1 VIQQRPT
8 MFEKFSN
15 KPMSANSEK
24 FDTIIGRTTTI
35 QGTLVLLDSVRIDG
49 RVVGNVES
57 APDCKIAVAIGPTGE
72 VTGDIKAHR
81 VMVAG
86 KVFGH
91 IHAADRVEFQKDSL
105 VQGDVS
111 YGSIAVEHGAKL
123 SGLIL
128 QNKTIE
134 DSATGAQAA
143 IQTAQSVKNPS

>member
-1 VIQQRPT
+1 MAV
-8 MFEKFSN
+8 
-15 KPMSANSEK
+15 NSEK

-81 VMVAG
+81 VIVAG

-91 IHAADRVEFQKDSL
+91 IHAVDRVEFQKDSL

-128 QNKTIE
+128 QNKTME

>member
-1 VIQQRPT
+1 

-15 KPMSANSEK
+15 KSLSASSEK
-24 FDTIIGRTTTI
+24 FDTIVGRTTTI
-35 QGTLVLLDSVRIDG
+35 QGNLVLLDSVRIDG

-128 QNKTIE
+128 QNKTME

-143 IQTAQSVKNPS
+143 IQTAQSVKNTS

>member
-1 VIQQRPT
+1 MAT
-8 MFEKFSN
+8 S
-15 KPMSANSEK
+15 SEK
-24 FDTIIGRTTTI
+24 FDTLIGRTTTI
-35 QGTLVLLDSVRIDG
+35 QGTLTLLDSIRIDG

-105 VQGDVS
+105 VQGDIS
-111 YGSIAVEHGAKL
+111 YGSIAVEHGARL
-123 SGLIL
+123 SGLVI
-128 QNKTIE
+128 QNQAL
-134 DSATGAQAA
+134 DASASGAQAA
-143 IQTAQSVKNPS
+143 IQIAQSAKNNG

>member
-1 VIQQRPT
+1 MT
-8 MFEKFSN
+8 TS
-15 KPMSANSEK
+15 SEK
-24 FDTIIGRTTTI
+24 FDTIVGRTTTI
-35 QGTLVLLDSVRIDG
+35 QGNMMLLDSVRIDG
-49 RVVGNVES
+49 RVVGNIES

-91 IHAADRVEFQKDSL
+91 IHALDRVELQKDSC

-123 SGLIL
+123 SGLII
-128 QNKTIE
+128 QNKTLE
-134 DSATGAQAA
+134 ESASGAQAA
-143 IQTAQSVKNPS
+143 IQSAQSTKNNS

>member
-1 VIQQRPT
+1 MT
-8 MFEKFSN
+8 TS
-15 KPMSANSEK
+15 SEK
-24 FDTIIGRTTTI
+24 FDTIVGRTTTI
-35 QGTLVLLDSVRIDG
+35 QGNMMLLDSVRIDG
-49 RVVGNVES
+49 RVVGNIES

-91 IHAADRVEFQKDSL
+91 IHALDRVEFQKDSC

-123 SGLIL
+123 SGLII
-128 QNKTIE
+128 QNKTLE
-134 DSATGAQAA
+134 DSASGAQAA
-143 IQTAQSVKNPS
+143 IQSAQSTKNNS

>member
-1 VIQQRPT
+1 

-15 KPMSANSEK
+15 KSMAANSEK

-128 QNKTIE
+128 QNKSIE

>member
-1 VIQQRPT
+1 

-15 KPMSANSEK
+15 KSMSASSEK

-143 IQTAQSVKNPS
+143 IQTAQSVKNSS

>member
-1 VIQQRPT
+1 
-8 MFEKFSN
+8 
-15 KPMSANSEK
+15 MSATSEK

>member
-1 VIQQRPT
+1 

-15 KPMSANSEK
+15 KSMSANSEK

>member
-1 VIQQRPT
+1 MAV
-8 MFEKFSN
+8 
-15 KPMSANSEK
+15 NSEK

-91 IHAADRVEFQKDSL
+91 IHAAYRVEFQKDSL

-128 QNKTIE
+128 QNKTME

-143 IQTAQSVKNPS
+143 IQSAQSVKNPS

>member
-1 VIQQRPT
+1 

-15 KPMSANSEK
+15 KSMAANSEK

-143 IQTAQSVKNPS
+143 IQTAQSVKNSS

>member
-1 VIQQRPT
+1 

-91 IHAADRVEFQKDSL
+91 IHAADRVEFQKDSS

>member
-1 VIQQRPT
+1 

-15 KPMSANSEK
+15 KSMAVNSEK

-57 APDCKIAVAIGPTGE
+57 VPDCKIAVAIGPTGE

-128 QNKTIE
+128 QNKTME

-143 IQTAQSVKNPS
+143 IQTAQSVKNTS

>member
-1 VIQQRPT
+1 
-8 MFEKFSN
+8 MFDKFSN
-15 KPMSANSEK
+15 KSMTTSSEK
-24 FDTIIGRTTTI
+24 FDTLIGRTTTI
-35 QGTLVLLDSVRIDG
+35 QGTLTLLDSIRIDG

-105 VQGDVS
+105 VQGDIS
-111 YGSIAVEHGAKL
+111 YGSIAVEHGARL
-123 SGLIL
+123 SGLVI
-128 QNKTIE
+128 QNQAL
-134 DSATGAQAA
+134 DASASGAQAA
-143 IQTAQSVKNPS
+143 IQVAQSAKNNG

>member
-1 VIQQRPT
+1 

-15 KPMSANSEK
+15 KSMAASSEK

-143 IQTAQSVKNPS
+143 IQTAQSVKNSS

>member
-1 VIQQRPT
+1 MAV
-8 MFEKFSN
+8 
-15 KPMSANSEK
+15 NSEK

-49 RVVGNVES
+49 RIVGNVES

-128 QNKTIE
+128 QNKTME

-143 IQTAQSVKNPS
+143 IQTAQSVKNTS

>member
-1 VIQQRPT
+1 

-15 KPMSANSEK
+15 KSMAANSEK

-143 IQTAQSVKNPS
+143 IQTAQFVKNSS

>member
-1 VIQQRPT
+1 

-15 KPMSANSEK
+15 KSLVTHSEK

-35 QGTLVLLDSVRIDG
+35 QGTLILLDSVRIDG
-49 RVVGNVES
+49 RVQGNVES

-91 IHAADRVEFQKDSL
+91 VHAADRVEFQKDSV
-105 VQGDVS
+105 VQGDIS
-111 YGSIAVEHGAKL
+111 YGSIAVEHGARL
-123 SGLIL
+123 SGLVI
-128 QNKTIE
+128 QNQSL
-134 DSATGAQAA
+134 DASASGAQVA
-143 IQTAQSVKNPS
+143 IQLAQSAKHGG

>member
-1 VIQQRPT
+1 

-15 KPMSANSEK
+15 KSMSASSEK

-81 VMVAG
+81 IMVAG

>member
-1 VIQQRPT
+1 

-35 QGTLVLLDSVRIDG
+35 QGPLVLLDSVRIDG

-143 IQTAQSVKNPS
+143 IQTAQSVKNSS

>member
-1 VIQQRPT
+1 

-15 KPMSANSEK
+15 KSMAVNSEK

-72 VTGDIKAHR
+72 VTGDINAHR

-128 QNKTIE
+128 QNKTME

-143 IQTAQSVKNPS
+143 IQTAQSVKNTS

>member
-1 VIQQRPT
+1 

-15 KPMSANSEK
+15 KSMAVNSEK

-134 DSATGAQAA
+134 DSATGAKAA

>member
-1 VIQQRPT
+1 

-15 KPMSANSEK
+15 KSMSASSEK

-49 RVVGNVES
+49 RVVGNIES

>member
-1 VIQQRPT
+1 
-8 MFEKFSN
+8 MFDKFSN
-15 KPMSANSEK
+15 KSMATSSEK
-24 FDTIIGRTTTI
+24 FDTLIGRTTTI
-35 QGTLVLLDSVRIDG
+35 QGTLTLLDSIRIDG

-105 VQGDVS
+105 VQGDIS
-111 YGSIAVEHGAKL
+111 YGSIAVEHGARL
-123 SGLIL
+123 SGLVI
-128 QNKTIE
+128 QNQAL
-134 DSATGAQAA
+134 DASASGAQAA
-143 IQTAQSVKNPS
+143 IQVAQSAKNNG

>member
-1 VIQQRPT
+1 

-81 VMVAG
+81 IMVAG

>member
-1 VIQQRPT
+1 

-15 KPMSANSEK
+15 KSMAVNSEK

-49 RVVGNVES
+49 RVLGNIES

-128 QNKTIE
+128 QSKNMD

-143 IQTAQSVKNPS
+143 IQTAQSAKNTP

>member
-1 VIQQRPT
+1 

-15 KPMSANSEK
+15 KSMSASSEK

-91 IHAADRVEFQKDSL
+91 IYAADRVEFQKDSL

-143 IQTAQSVKNPS
+143 IQTAQSVKNSS

>member
-1 VIQQRPT
+1 

-15 KPMSANSEK
+15 KSMAVNSEK

-123 SGLIL
+123 SGLQRIVE
-128 QNKTIE
+128 NDANSAE
-134 DSATGAQAA
+134 GDNAEGNANDAADENAADSE
-143 IQTAQSVKNPS
+143 

>member
-1 VIQQRPT
+1 

-15 KPMSANSEK
+15 KSMAVNSEK

-86 KVFGH
+86 TVFGH

-128 QNKTIE
+128 QNKTME

-143 IQTAQSVKNPS
+143 IQTAQSVKNTS

>member
-1 VIQQRPT
+1 

-15 KPMSANSEK
+15 KSMAANSEK

-134 DSATGAQAA
+134 DSATGAQSA
-143 IQTAQSVKNPS
+143 IQTAQSVKNSS